1 MRVVYVSMVII
12 TTLFISF
19 AGLGYL
25 AYGSKIE
32 SSITLNLTSDRLAP
46 FM

>member
-1 MRVVYVSMVII
+1 MRVVYISMVII

-25 AYGSKIE
+25 AYGDDVK
-32 SSITLNLTSDRLAP
+32 SSLTLNLTSDRLGP